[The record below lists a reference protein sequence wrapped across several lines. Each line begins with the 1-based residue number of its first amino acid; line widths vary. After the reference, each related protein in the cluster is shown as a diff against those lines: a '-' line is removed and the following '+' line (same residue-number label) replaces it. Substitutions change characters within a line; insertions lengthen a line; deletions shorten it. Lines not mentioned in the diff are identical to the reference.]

1 MLDTCTCI
9 DLLRAGSETIASRA
23 RTFALDEIAI
33 SSVTLA
39 ELWHGVFRS
48 ARRQHHEALLV
59 RFCAPLA
66 VVPFDSFA
74 AEVYGRLRGT
84 LERAGTPIG
93 PLDTLIASHAIA
105 VGATLITSNEREFR
119 RVPGLRVENWARD

>member
-9 DLLRAGSETIASRA
+9 DLLRAGSEMIASRA
-23 RTFALDEIAI
+23 QTFALDEIAL

-39 ELWHGVFRS
+39 ELWRGVFRS

-59 RFCAPLA
+59 RFCTPLA
-66 VVPFDSFA
+66 VVPFDSSA

-93 PLDTLIASHAIA
+93 ALDTLIASHAIA

-119 RVPGLRVENWARD
+119 RVPGLKIENWARG